1 MSADRPYFVTTPI
14 YYVNDVPHLGHA
26 YTTVVCDV
34 LARFMRLDGRRV
46 KFLTGSD
53 EHGEKVER
61 SAQAL
66 GLTPQEFCDRISPA
80 WRDMTQLLNI
90 SNDDFIRTT
99 EERHIRGVQDRGRG
113 RMA

>member
-1 MSADRPYFVTTPI
+1 MSADQPYFVTTPI

-53 EHGEKVER
+53 EHGQKVER

-66 GLTPQEFCDRISPA
+66 GLTVDRERIHGVIAVSAWVIDCESTTVERAIRRGYSVPA
-80 WRDMTQLLNI
+80 VLQ
-90 SNDDFIRTT
+90 FTT
-99 EERHIRGVQDRGRG
+99 
-113 RMA
+113 